1 MMTLDTIT
9 SAFILSQLPELPN
22 EGVVAGGA
30 IASIVYSAVTGLKSE
45 YGDIDVFRL
54 ADTCFGSRDVDVKS
68 LYYQDKNF
76 KIFNTSTVDNINYVD
91 IYSINSKLTNVIDT
105 FDINCCMIGID
116 LATKQL
122 IYRPEFAAFL
132 NTRQIEVVN
141 FNNSKSTLFRLLK
154 KKRQYPDAYLDVDKI
169 VGYIAHINGYL
180 DCSSLKIP
188 TYITNDDLNLISNYF
203 KLDSRNKFASS
214 YSIPELVKLPGFYK
228 NNNIVFQR
236 LYGNGVK
243 KHQKEQWLELL
254 KYYTLSNACITNDTY
269 FLTLPKGW
277 KTQLARLGKFTNE
290 HYSIINW
297 FKYLNLDKQL
307 ELFKF
312 IENLINV
319 EGKWVIGVLESID
332 EFENWK
338 SNYDL
343 NLLKER
349 ITKLIND
356 NKVKLNK
363 VLVTPLPI
371 NRHYLE
377 CEVIEL
383 VTPLQL
389 LDEGKYNNHCVGGY
403 SNSLNENRRIFSIRI
418 DKYRFTCEFKYHDY
432 RNTIGKG
439 NIVNPWYLIQC
450 KSFNNTTPDKYP
462 ELKTRIEAVI
472 LWLLLQ
478 LEQTNSSKSLAF

>member
-1 MMTLDTIT
+1 MMTLNTIT
-9 SAFILSQLPELPN
+9 SDFILSQLPELPN

-91 IYSINSKLTNVIDT
+91 IYSINSNLTNVIDT

-141 FNNSKSTLFRLLK
+141 FNTSKSTLFRLLK

-169 VGYIAHINGYL
+169 VGYIAHINKSDNL
-180 DCSSLKIP
+180 RWRIP
-188 TYITNDDLNLISNYF
+188 SYITNDDLNLISNYF
-203 KLDSRNKFASS
+203 KFDTFNKFIG
-214 YSIPELVKLPGFYK
+214 YYIIPELHLIVLYDK
-228 NNNIVFQR
+228 NNNTVFQR

-254 KYYTLSNACITNDTY
+254 KYYMLSNACITNDTY

-290 HYSIINW
+290 HYSIVNW

-319 EGKWVIGVLESID
+319 EGKWVIGELENHSP
-332 EFENWK
+332 
-338 SNYDL
+338 SNSFNTVEL
-343 NLLKER
+343 SKLE
-349 ITKLIND
+349 ITNVINSA
-356 NKVKLNK
+356 KTRLNK

-432 RNTIGKG
+432 RNTIGTG

-478 LEQTNSSKSLAF
+478 LETTNSSKSLAF

>member
-1 MMTLDTIT
+1 
-9 SAFILSQLPELPN
+9 
-22 EGVVAGGA
+22 
-30 IASIVYSAVTGLKSE
+30 
-45 YGDIDVFRL
+45 
-54 ADTCFGSRDVDVKS
+54 
-68 LYYQDKNF
+68 
-76 KIFNTSTVDNINYVD
+76 
-91 IYSINSKLTNVIDT
+91 
-105 FDINCCMIGID
+105 
-116 LATKQL
+116 
-122 IYRPEFAAFL
+122 
-132 NTRQIEVVN
+132 
-141 FNNSKSTLFRLLK
+141 
-154 KKRQYPDAYLDVDKI
+154 
-169 VGYIAHINGYL
+169 
-180 DCSSLKIP
+180 
-188 TYITNDDLNLISNYF
+188 LISNYF
-203 KLDSRNKFASS
+203 KLDEINQFRSSRP
-214 YSIPELVKLPGFYK
+214 IDELDEVQLHDKHW
-228 NNNIVFQR
+228 NIVFQR

-254 KYYTLSNACITNDTY
+254 KYYMLSNACITNDTY

-290 HYSIINW
+290 HYAITIC

-312 IENLINV
+312 IENLITT
-319 EGKWVIGVLESID
+319 EGKWIIGELEIQVPDVSD
-332 EFENWK
+332 NVELRK
-338 SNYDL
+338 A
-343 NLLKER
+343 K
-349 ITKLIND
+349 ITKLINSA
-356 NKVKLNK
+356 KTRLNK

-432 RNTIGKG
+432 RNTIGTG

-478 LEQTNSSKSLAF
+478 LETTNSSKSLAF

>member
-9 SAFILSQLPELPN
+9 SEFILSQLPELPN
-22 EGVVAGGA
+22 EGIVAGGA
-30 IASIVYSAVTGLKSE
+30 IASIVYSAITGLKSE

-54 ADTCFGSRDVDVKS
+54 TNNWRQSYAADVTT
-68 LYYQDKNF
+68 LYYKDKNYR
-76 KIFNTSTVDNINYVD
+76 ITDVSTVDNITYID
-91 IYSINSKLTNVIDT
+91 IYSTNSKLTNIIDT
-105 FDINCCMIGID
+105 FDINCCMISID

-169 VGYIAHINGYL
+169 VGYIAHINY
-180 DCSSLKIP
+180 DHRNLKVP
-188 TYITNDDLNLISNYF
+188 SFITNDDLNLISNYF
-203 KLDSRNKFASS
+203 KLDGINQFRSFRP
-214 YSIPELVKLPGFYK
+214 IDELDKVQPHDKHW
-228 NNNIVFQR
+228 NIVFQR

-243 KHQKEQWLELL
+243 KYQKEQWLELL
-254 KYYTLSNACITNDTY
+254 KYYELSNACITNDTY

-290 HYSIINW
+290 HHAITNW
-297 FKYLNLDKQL
+297 FKNFNLDKQL

-312 IENLINV
+312 IENLVIV
-319 EGKWVIGVLESID
+319 EGKWVIGILENEFNKAYCNSSID
-332 EFENWK
+332 LIKFK
-338 SNYDL
+338 
-343 NLLKER
+343 
-349 ITKLIND
+349 ITELINSA
-356 NKVKLNK
+356 KTRLNK

-377 CEVIEL
+377 CEIIEL

-403 SNSLNENRRIFSIRI
+403 SNSLNETHRIFSIRI
-418 DKYRFTCEFKYHDY
+418 DKYRFTCEFRYTNY
-432 RNTIGKG
+432 TAS
-439 NIVNPWYLIQC
+439 NIQVWYLVQC
-450 KSFNNTTPDKYP
+450 KSFNNTTTDKYP
-462 ELKTRIEAVI
+462 TIKTRIEAVI
-472 LWLLLQ
+472 SWLLLQ
-478 LEQTNSSKSLAF
+478 LEETHSLKSLAF

>member
-1 MMTLDTIT
+1 MTLDTIT
-9 SAFILSQLPELPN
+9 SDFILSQLPELPN

-54 ADTCFGSRDVDVKS
+54 IDTRFGSRDIDVKS
-68 LYYQDKNF
+68 LYYKDTQF
-76 KIFNTSTVDNINYVD
+76 AIVNTSTVNNINYVD

-132 NTRQIEVVN
+132 VTRQIEVVN
-141 FNNSKSTLFRLLK
+141 FNTSKFTLFRLLK

-169 VGYIAHINGYL
+169 VGYIAHINPRYA
-180 DCSSLKIP
+180 P
-188 TYITNDDLNLISNYF
+188 TAIKVPSFINEDELNLISNYF
-203 KLDSRNKFASS
+203 KLVDTKPIEVISN
-214 YSIPELVKLPGFYK
+214 YVIPELKSLTFNDK
-228 NNNIVFQR
+228 HWNIVFQR

-243 KHQKEQWLELL
+243 KHQKEKWLELL
-254 KYYTLSNACITNDTY
+254 KYYTLCNACITNDTY

-290 HYSIINW
+290 HYEITNW

-312 IENLINV
+312 IENLVTV
-319 EGKWVIGVLESID
+319 EGKWVIGILENDFYSDSLCID
-332 EFENWK
+332 LIK
-338 SNYDL
+338 
-343 NLLKER
+343 LK
-349 ITKLIND
+349 ITEKINSA
-356 NKVKLNK
+356 KTRLNK

-383 VTPLQL
+383 VTSLQL
-389 LDEGKYNNHCVGGY
+389 LDEGRYNNHCVGGY
-403 SNSLNENRRIFSIRI
+403 FNSLNENRRIFSIRI
-418 DKYRFTCEFKYHDY
+418 DKYRFTCEFTQGKYSRTD
-432 RNTIGKG
+432 
-439 NIVNPWYLIQC
+439 NITDWRLVQC

-462 ELKTRIEAVI
+462 TIKTRIEAVI
-472 LWLLLQ
+472 SWLLLQ
-478 LEQTNSSKSLAF
+478 LEQTNASKSLAF

>member
-9 SAFILSQLPELPN
+9 SDFILSQLPELPN

-30 IASIVYSAVTGLKSE
+30 IASIVYSAITGLKSE

-122 IYRPEFAAFL
+122 MYRPEFAAFL
-132 NTRQIEVVN
+132 VTRQIEVVN

-169 VGYIAHINGYL
+169 VGYIAHINKSDNL
-180 DCSSLKIP
+180 RWRIP
-188 TYITNDDLNLISNYF
+188 SYITNDDLNLISNYF
-203 KLDSRNKFASS
+203 KFDTFNQFIG
-214 YSIPELVKLPGFYK
+214 YYIIPELHLIVLYDK
-228 NNNIVFQR
+228 NNNTVFQR

-254 KYYTLSNACITNDTY
+254 KYYKLSNACITNDTY

-290 HYSIINW
+290 HYSIVNW

-319 EGKWVIGVLESID
+319 EGKWVIGELENHSP
-332 EFENWK
+332 
-338 SNYDL
+338 SNSFNTVEL
-343 NLLKER
+343 SKLE
-349 ITKLIND
+349 ITNVINSA
-356 NKVKLNK
+356 KTRLNK

-418 DKYRFTCEFKYHDY
+418 DKYRFTCEFKSTKY
-432 RNTIGKG
+432 T
-439 NIVNPWYLIQC
+439 NIVGNKKSTDWYLVQC

>member
-1 MMTLDTIT
+1 MTLDTIT
-9 SAFILSQLPELPN
+9 SEFILSQLPELPN

-169 VGYIAHINGYL
+169 VGYIAHINYGHRNL
-180 DCSSLKIP
+180 RVPSF
-188 TYITNDDLNLISNYF
+188 ITNDDLNLISNYF
-203 KLDSRNKFASS
+203 KFDTFNEFIG
-214 YSIPELVKLPGFYK
+214 YYIIPELHLIVLYDK
-228 NNNIVFQR
+228 NNNTVFQR

-254 KYYTLSNACITNDTY
+254 KYYKLSNACITNDTY

-290 HYSIINW
+290 HYSIVNW

-319 EGKWVIGVLESID
+319 EGKWVIGELENHSP
-332 EFENWK
+332 
-338 SNYDL
+338 SNSFNTVEL
-343 NLLKER
+343 SKLE
-349 ITKLIND
+349 ITNVINSA
-356 NKVKLNK
+356 KTRLNK

-432 RNTIGKG
+432 RNTIGTG

-478 LEQTNSSKSLAF
+478 LETTNSSKSLAF

>member
-9 SAFILSQLPELPN
+9 SDFILSQLPELPN

-54 ADTCFGSRDVDVKS
+54 VTQENCDYYRTTHKIKN
-68 LYYQDKNF
+68 LYYQDKHF
-76 KIFNTSTVDNINYVD
+76 TIFNVSRVDNINYVD
-91 IYSINSKLTNVIDT
+91 IYSINSKLTNIIDT

-132 NTRQIEVVN
+132 VTRQIEVVN
-141 FNNSKSTLFRLLK
+141 FNTSKFTLFRLLK

-169 VGYIAHINGYL
+169 VGYIAHINPRYA
-180 DCSSLKIP
+180 P
-188 TYITNDDLNLISNYF
+188 TAIKVPSFINEDELNLISNYF
-203 KLDSRNKFASS
+203 KLVDTKPIEVISN
-214 YSIPELVKLPGFYK
+214 YVIPELKSLAFNDK
-228 NNNIVFQR
+228 HWNIVFQR

-254 KYYTLSNACITNDTY
+254 KYYTLCNACITNDTY

-290 HYSIINW
+290 HCGITNW

-312 IENLINV
+312 IENLVTV
-319 EGKWVIGVLESID
+319 EGKWVIGILENDFYSDSLCID
-332 EFENWK
+332 LIK
-338 SNYDL
+338 
-343 NLLKER
+343 LK
-349 ITKLIND
+349 ITEKINSA
-356 NKVKLNK
+356 KTRLNK

-383 VTPLQL
+383 VTSFQL
-389 LDEGKYNNHCVGGY
+389 LDEGRYNNHCVGGY

-418 DKYRFTCEFKYHDY
+418 DKYRFTCEFTQGKYSRTD
-432 RNTIGKG
+432 
-439 NIVNPWYLIQC
+439 NITDWRLVQC

-462 ELKTRIEAVI
+462 TIKTRIEAVI
-472 LWLLLQ
+472 SWLLLQ
-478 LEQTNSSKSLAF
+478 LEQTNASKSLAF

>member
-1 MMTLDTIT
+1 MMTLNTIT
-9 SAFILSQLPELPN
+9 SDFILSQLPELPN

-30 IASIVYSAVTGLKSE
+30 IASIVYSAVTGLISE

-169 VGYIAHINGYL
+169 VGYIAHINKSDNL
-180 DCSSLKIP
+180 RWRIP
-188 TYITNDDLNLISNYF
+188 SYITNDDLNLISNYF
-203 KLDSRNKFASS
+203 KFDTFNQFIG
-214 YSIPELVKLPGFYK
+214 YYIIPELHLIVLYDK
-228 NNNIVFQR
+228 NNNTVFQR

-254 KYYTLSNACITNDTY
+254 KYYMLSNACITNDTY

-319 EGKWVIGVLESID
+319 EGKWVIGELENHSP
-332 EFENWK
+332 
-338 SNYDL
+338 SNSFNTVEL
-343 NLLKER
+343 SKLE
-349 ITKLIND
+349 ITNVINSA
-356 NKVKLNK
+356 KTRLNK

-432 RNTIGKG
+432 RNTIGTG

-478 LEQTNSSKSLAF
+478 LETTNSSKSLAF

>member
-9 SAFILSQLPELPN
+9 SDFILSQLPELPN

-30 IASIVYSAVTGLKSE
+30 IASIVYSAVTGLISE

-169 VGYIAHINGYL
+169 VGYIAHINKSDNL
-180 DCSSLKIP
+180 RWRIP
-188 TYITNDDLNLISNYF
+188 SYITNDDLNLISNYF
-203 KLDSRNKFASS
+203 KFDTFNQFIG
-214 YSIPELVKLPGFYK
+214 YYIIPELHLIVLYDK
-228 NNNIVFQR
+228 NNNTVFQR

-254 KYYTLSNACITNDTY
+254 KYYMLSNACITNDTY

-319 EGKWVIGVLESID
+319 EGKWVIGELENHSP
-332 EFENWK
+332 
-338 SNYDL
+338 SNSFNTVEL
-343 NLLKER
+343 SKLE
-349 ITKLIND
+349 ITNVINSA
-356 NKVKLNK
+356 KTRLNK

-432 RNTIGKG
+432 RNTIGTG

-478 LEQTNSSKSLAF
+478 LETTNSSKSLAF

>member
-9 SAFILSQLPELPN
+9 SDFILSQLPELPN

-122 IYRPEFAAFL
+122 MYRPEFAAFL
-132 NTRQIEVVN
+132 NTRQIEVFN

-180 DCSSLKIP
+180 TSSSLKIP

-214 YSIPELVKLPGFYK
+214 YSIPELVKLPGFNK

-243 KHQKEQWLELL
+243 KHQREQWLELL
-254 KYYTLSNACITNDTY
+254 KYYMLSNACITNDTY

-290 HYSIINW
+290 HYSIIFW
-297 FKYLNLDKQL
+297 FKYFNLDKQL

-319 EGKWVIGVLESID
+319 EGKWVIGALESI
-332 EFENWK
+332 EGEVKWK

-432 RNTIGKG
+432 RNTIGTG

-478 LEQTNSSKSLAF
+478 LEENNSSKSLAF

>member
-9 SAFILSQLPELPN
+9 SEFILSQLPELPN

-91 IYSINSKLTNVIDT
+91 IYSISSNLTNVIDT

-122 IYRPEFAAFL
+122 IYRPEFATFL

-169 VGYIAHINGYL
+169 VGYIAHINYGHRNL
-180 DCSSLKIP
+180 RVPSF
-188 TYITNDDLNLISNYF
+188 ITNDDLNLISNYF
-203 KLDSRNKFASS
+203 KFDTFNEFIG
-214 YSIPELVKLPGFYK
+214 YYIIPELHLIVLYDK
-228 NNNIVFQR
+228 NNNTVFQR

-254 KYYTLSNACITNDTY
+254 KYYKLSNACITNDTY

-290 HYSIINW
+290 HYSIVNW

-319 EGKWVIGVLESID
+319 EGKWVIGELENHSP
-332 EFENWK
+332 
-338 SNYDL
+338 SNSFNTVEL
-343 NLLKER
+343 SKLE
-349 ITKLIND
+349 ITNVINSA
-356 NKVKLNK
+356 KTRLNK

-432 RNTIGKG
+432 RNTIGTG

-478 LEQTNSSKSLAF
+478 LETTNSSKSLAF

>member
-9 SAFILSQLPELPN
+9 SEFILSQLPELPN

-30 IASIVYSAVTGLKSE
+30 IASIVYNAVTGLKSE

-54 ADTCFGSRDVDVKS
+54 TDNWRQSYANDVKH
-68 LYYQDKNF
+68 LYYEDKNF
-76 KIFNTSTVDNINYVD
+76 RITNVSTVNNINYVD
-91 IYSINSKLTNVIDT
+91 IYSQQNKLTNVIDT

-132 NTRQIEVVN
+132 QTRQIEVVN

-169 VGYIAHINGYL
+169 VGYIAHINPGNTAIKVPSFINE
-180 DCSSLKIP
+180 DE
-188 TYITNDDLNLISNYF
+188 LNLISNYF
-203 KLDSRNKFASS
+203 TLSLGGRSTFISS
-214 YSIPELVKLPGFYK
+214 YEIPELKLLAF
-228 NNNIVFQR
+228 NDRHINTVFQR

-254 KYYTLSNACITNDTY
+254 KYYTLCNACITNDTY

-277 KTQLARLGKFTNE
+277 KTQLAKLGKFTNE
-290 HYSIINW
+290 HYGITNW

-312 IENLINV
+312 IENLITV
-319 EGKWVIGVLESID
+319 EGKWVIGTLESI
-332 EFENWK
+332 EFDNWK

-418 DKYRFTCEFKYHDY
+418 DKYRFTCEF
-432 RNTIGKG
+432 RLLASNAA
-439 NIVNPWYLIQC
+439 WYLVQC
-450 KSFNNTTPDKYP
+450 KSFNNTTTDKYP

-472 LWLLLQ
+472 SWLLLQ
-478 LEQTNSSKSLAF
+478 LEENNSSKSLAF

>member
-1 MMTLDTIT
+1 M
-9 SAFILSQLPELPN
+9 
-22 EGVVAGGA
+22 
-30 IASIVYSAVTGLKSE
+30 
-45 YGDIDVFRL
+45 
-54 ADTCFGSRDVDVKS
+54 
-68 LYYQDKNF
+68 
-76 KIFNTSTVDNINYVD
+76 
-91 IYSINSKLTNVIDT
+91 
-105 FDINCCMIGID
+105 
-116 LATKQL
+116 
-122 IYRPEFAAFL
+122 
-132 NTRQIEVVN
+132 
-141 FNNSKSTLFRLLK
+141 
-154 KKRQYPDAYLDVDKI
+154 
-169 VGYIAHINGYL
+169 
-180 DCSSLKIP
+180 
-188 TYITNDDLNLISNYF
+188 
-203 KLDSRNKFASS
+203 
-214 YSIPELVKLPGFYK
+214 
-228 NNNIVFQR
+228 
-236 LYGNGVK
+236 
-243 KHQKEQWLELL
+243 
-254 KYYTLSNACITNDTY
+254 
-269 FLTLPKGW
+269 
-277 KTQLARLGKFTNE
+277 ARLGKFTNE

-319 EGKWVIGVLESID
+319 EGKWVIGELENRSP
-332 EFENWK
+332 
-338 SNYDL
+338 SNSFNTVEL
-343 NLLKER
+343 SKLE
-349 ITKLIND
+349 ITNVINSA
-356 NKVKLNK
+356 KTRLNK

-432 RNTIGKG
+432 RNTIGTG

-478 LEQTNSSKSLAF
+478 LETTNSSKSLAF

>member
-1 MMTLDTIT
+1 M
-9 SAFILSQLPELPN
+9 
-22 EGVVAGGA
+22 
-30 IASIVYSAVTGLKSE
+30 
-45 YGDIDVFRL
+45 
-54 ADTCFGSRDVDVKS
+54 
-68 LYYQDKNF
+68 
-76 KIFNTSTVDNINYVD
+76 
-91 IYSINSKLTNVIDT
+91 
-105 FDINCCMIGID
+105 
-116 LATKQL
+116 
-122 IYRPEFAAFL
+122 
-132 NTRQIEVVN
+132 
-141 FNNSKSTLFRLLK
+141 
-154 KKRQYPDAYLDVDKI
+154 
-169 VGYIAHINGYL
+169 
-180 DCSSLKIP
+180 
-188 TYITNDDLNLISNYF
+188 
-203 KLDSRNKFASS
+203 
-214 YSIPELVKLPGFYK
+214 
-228 NNNIVFQR
+228 
-236 LYGNGVK
+236 
-243 KHQKEQWLELL
+243 
-254 KYYTLSNACITNDTY
+254 LSNACITNDTY

-319 EGKWVIGVLESID
+319 EGKWVIGELENHSP
-332 EFENWK
+332 
-338 SNYDL
+338 SNSFNTVEL
-343 NLLKER
+343 SKLE
-349 ITKLIND
+349 ITNVINSA
-356 NKVKLNK
+356 KTRLNK

-432 RNTIGKG
+432 RNTIGTG

-478 LEQTNSSKSLAF
+478 LETTNSSKSLAF

>member
-1 MMTLDTIT
+1 MTLDTIT
-9 SAFILSQLPELPN
+9 SDFILSQLPELPN

-54 ADTCFGSRDVDVKS
+54 IDTRFGSRDIDVKS
-68 LYYQDKNF
+68 LYYKDTQF
-76 KIFNTSTVDNINYVD
+76 AIVNTSTVNNINYVD

-132 NTRQIEVVN
+132 VTRQIEVVN
-141 FNNSKSTLFRLLK
+141 FNTSKFTLFRLLK

-169 VGYIAHINGYL
+169 VGYIAHINPRYA
-180 DCSSLKIP
+180 P
-188 TYITNDDLNLISNYF
+188 TAIKVPSFINEDELNLISNYF
-203 KLDSRNKFASS
+203 KLVDTKPIEVISN
-214 YSIPELVKLPGFYK
+214 YVIPELKSLTFNDK
-228 NNNIVFQR
+228 HWNIVFQR

-243 KHQKEQWLELL
+243 KHQKEKWLELL
-254 KYYTLSNACITNDTY
+254 KYYTLCNACITNDTY

-290 HYSIINW
+290 HYEITNW

-312 IENLINV
+312 IENLVTV
-319 EGKWVIGVLESID
+319 EGKWVIGILENDFYSDSLCID
-332 EFENWK
+332 LIK
-338 SNYDL
+338 
-343 NLLKER
+343 LK
-349 ITKLIND
+349 ITEKINSA
-356 NKVKLNK
+356 KTRLNK

-383 VTPLQL
+383 VTSLQL
-389 LDEGKYNNHCVGGY
+389 LDEGRYNNHCVGGY

-418 DKYRFTCEFKYHDY
+418 DKYRFTCEFTQGKYSRTD
-432 RNTIGKG
+432 
-439 NIVNPWYLIQC
+439 NITDWRLVQC

-462 ELKTRIEAVI
+462 TIKTRIEAVI
-472 LWLLLQ
+472 SWLLLQ
-478 LEQTNSSKSLAF
+478 LEQTNASKSLAF

>member
-9 SAFILSQLPELPN
+9 SDFILSQLPELPN

-91 IYSINSKLTNVIDT
+91 IYSISSNLTNVIDT

-169 VGYIAHINGYL
+169 VGYIAHINYGHRNL
-180 DCSSLKIP
+180 RVPSF
-188 TYITNDDLNLISNYF
+188 ITNDDLNLISNYF
-203 KLDSRNKFASS
+203 KFDTFNEFIG
-214 YSIPELVKLPGFYK
+214 YYIIPELHLIVLYDK
-228 NNNIVFQR
+228 NNNTVFQR

-254 KYYTLSNACITNDTY
+254 KYYKLSNACITNDTY

-290 HYSIINW
+290 HYSIVNW

-319 EGKWVIGVLESID
+319 EGKWVIGELENHSP
-332 EFENWK
+332 
-338 SNYDL
+338 SNSFNTVEL
-343 NLLKER
+343 SKLE
-349 ITKLIND
+349 ITNVINSA
-356 NKVKLNK
+356 KTRLNK

-432 RNTIGKG
+432 RNTIGTG

-478 LEQTNSSKSLAF
+478 LETTNSSKSLAF

>member
-1 MMTLDTIT
+1 M
-9 SAFILSQLPELPN
+9 
-22 EGVVAGGA
+22 
-30 IASIVYSAVTGLKSE
+30 
-45 YGDIDVFRL
+45 
-54 ADTCFGSRDVDVKS
+54 
-68 LYYQDKNF
+68 
-76 KIFNTSTVDNINYVD
+76 
-91 IYSINSKLTNVIDT
+91 
-105 FDINCCMIGID
+105 
-116 LATKQL
+116 
-122 IYRPEFAAFL
+122 
-132 NTRQIEVVN
+132 
-141 FNNSKSTLFRLLK
+141 
-154 KKRQYPDAYLDVDKI
+154 
-169 VGYIAHINGYL
+169 
-180 DCSSLKIP
+180 
-188 TYITNDDLNLISNYF
+188 
-203 KLDSRNKFASS
+203 
-214 YSIPELVKLPGFYK
+214 
-228 NNNIVFQR
+228 
-236 LYGNGVK
+236 YGNGVK

-254 KYYTLSNACITNDTY
+254 KYYMLSNACITNDTY

-277 KTQLARLGKFTNE
+277 KTQLERLGKFTNE

-319 EGKWVIGVLESID
+319 EGKWVIGVLESI

-432 RNTIGKG
+432 RNTIGTG

-478 LEQTNSSKSLAF
+478 LETTNSSKSLAF

>member
-9 SAFILSQLPELPN
+9 SDFILSQLPELPN

-91 IYSINSKLTNVIDT
+91 IYSISSNLTNVIDT

-132 NTRQIEVVN
+132 NTRQIEVIN

-169 VGYIAHINGYL
+169 VGYIAHINKSDNL
-180 DCSSLKIP
+180 RWRIP
-188 TYITNDDLNLISNYF
+188 SYITNDDLNLISNYF
-203 KLDSRNKFASS
+203 KFDTFNEFIG
-214 YSIPELVKLPGFYK
+214 YYIIPELHLIVLYDK
-228 NNNIVFQR
+228 NNNTVFQR

-254 KYYTLSNACITNDTY
+254 KYYMLSNACITNDTY

-319 EGKWVIGVLESID
+319 EGKWVIGVLEST

-432 RNTIGKG
+432 RNTIGTG

-478 LEQTNSSKSLAF
+478 LETTNSSKSLAF

>member
-9 SAFILSQLPELPN
+9 SDFILSQLPELPN

-30 IASIVYSAVTGLKSE
+30 IASIVYSAVTGLISE

-91 IYSINSKLTNVIDT
+91 IYSISSNLTNVIDT

-169 VGYIAHINGYL
+169 VGYIAHINYGHRNL
-180 DCSSLKIP
+180 RVPSF
-188 TYITNDDLNLISNYF
+188 ITNDDLNLISNYF
-203 KLDSRNKFASS
+203 KFDTFNEFIG
-214 YSIPELVKLPGFYK
+214 YYIIPELHLIVLYDK
-228 NNNIVFQR
+228 NNNTVFQR

-254 KYYTLSNACITNDTY
+254 KYYKLSNACITNDTY

-290 HYSIINW
+290 HYSIVNW

-319 EGKWVIGVLESID
+319 EGKWVIGELENHSP
-332 EFENWK
+332 
-338 SNYDL
+338 SNSFNTVEL
-343 NLLKER
+343 SKLE
-349 ITKLIND
+349 ITNVINSA
-356 NKVKLNK
+356 KTRLNK

-432 RNTIGKG
+432 RNTIGTG

-478 LEQTNSSKSLAF
+478 LETTNSSKSLAF

>member
-9 SAFILSQLPELPN
+9 SDFILSQLPELPN

-54 ADTCFGSRDVDVKS
+54 IDTRFGSRDIDVKS
-68 LYYQDKNF
+68 LYYKDTQF
-76 KIFNTSTVDNINYVD
+76 AIVNTSTVNNINYVD

-132 NTRQIEVVN
+132 VTRQIEVVN
-141 FNNSKSTLFRLLK
+141 FNTSKFTLFRLLK

-169 VGYIAHINGYL
+169 VGYIAHINPRYA
-180 DCSSLKIP
+180 P
-188 TYITNDDLNLISNYF
+188 TAIKVPSFINEDELNLISNYF
-203 KLDSRNKFASS
+203 KLVDTKPIEVISN
-214 YSIPELVKLPGFYK
+214 YVIPELKSLTFNDK
-228 NNNIVFQR
+228 HWNIVFQR

-243 KHQKEQWLELL
+243 KHQKEKWLELL
-254 KYYTLSNACITNDTY
+254 KYYTLCNACITNDTY

-290 HYSIINW
+290 HYEITNW

-312 IENLINV
+312 IENLVTV
-319 EGKWVIGVLESID
+319 EGKWVIGILENDFYSDSLCID
-332 EFENWK
+332 LIK
-338 SNYDL
+338 
-343 NLLKER
+343 LK
-349 ITKLIND
+349 ITEKINSA
-356 NKVKLNK
+356 KTRLNK

-383 VTPLQL
+383 VTSLQL
-389 LDEGKYNNHCVGGY
+389 LDEGRYNNHCVGGY
-403 SNSLNENRRIFSIRI
+403 FNSLNENRRIFSIRI
-418 DKYRFTCEFKYHDY
+418 DKYRFTCEFTQGKYSRTD
-432 RNTIGKG
+432 
-439 NIVNPWYLIQC
+439 NITDWRLVQC

-462 ELKTRIEAVI
+462 TIKTRIEAVI
-472 LWLLLQ
+472 SWLLLQ
-478 LEQTNSSKSLAF
+478 LEQTNASKSLAF

>member
-9 SAFILSQLPELPN
+9 SDFILSQLPELPN

-30 IASIVYSAVTGLKSE
+30 IASIVYSAVTGLISE

-91 IYSINSKLTNVIDT
+91 IYSISSNLTNVIDT

-169 VGYIAHINGYL
+169 VGYIAHINYGHRNL
-180 DCSSLKIP
+180 RVPSF
-188 TYITNDDLNLISNYF
+188 ITNDDLNLISNYF
-203 KLDSRNKFASS
+203 KFDTFNEFIG
-214 YSIPELVKLPGFYK
+214 YYIIPELHLIVLYDK
-228 NNNIVFQR
+228 NNNTVFQR

-254 KYYTLSNACITNDTY
+254 KYYKLSNDCITNETY

-290 HYSIINW
+290 HYSIVNW

-319 EGKWVIGVLESID
+319 EGKWVIGELENHSP
-332 EFENWK
+332 
-338 SNYDL
+338 SNSFNTVEL
-343 NLLKER
+343 SKLE
-349 ITKLIND
+349 ITNVINSA
-356 NKVKLNK
+356 KTRLNK

-432 RNTIGKG
+432 RNTIGTG

-478 LEQTNSSKSLAF
+478 LETTNSSKSLAF

>member
-9 SAFILSQLPELPN
+9 SDFILSQLPELPN

-91 IYSINSKLTNVIDT
+91 IYSISSNLTNVIDT

-180 DCSSLKIP
+180 TSSSLKIP

-214 YSIPELVKLPGFYK
+214 YSIPELVKLPGFNK

-254 KYYTLSNACITNDTY
+254 KYYKLSNACITNDTY

-290 HYSIINW
+290 HYSIVNW

-319 EGKWVIGVLESID
+319 EGKWVIGVLESI
-332 EFENWK
+332 EFEDWK

-432 RNTIGKG
+432 RNTIGTG

-478 LEQTNSSKSLAF
+478 LETTNSSKSLAF

>member
-9 SAFILSQLPELPN
+9 SEFILSQLPELPN

-30 IASIVYSAVTGLKSE
+30 VASIVYSAVTGLKSE

-54 ADTCFGSRDVDVKS
+54 VKQGSFDYYRTTKDVKN
-68 LYYQDKNF
+68 LYYQDKGFAITNV
-76 KIFNTSTVDNINYVD
+76 STVDNINYIDV
-91 IYSINSKLTNVIDT
+91 YSTNSKLTNIIDT

-122 IYRPEFAAFL
+122 IYRPEFATFL
-132 NTRQIEVVN
+132 VTRQIEVVN

-169 VGYIAHINGYL
+169 VGYIAHINY
-180 DCSSLKIP
+180 DHRNLKVP
-188 TYITNDDLNLISNYF
+188 SFITNDDLNLISNYF
-203 KLDSRNKFASS
+203 KLDGINQFRSFRP
-214 YSIPELVKLPGFYK
+214 IDELDEVQPHDKHW
-228 NNNIVFQR
+228 NIVFQR

-243 KHQKEQWLELL
+243 KYQKEQWLELL
-254 KYYTLSNACITNDTY
+254 KYYTLCNACITNDTY

-277 KTQLARLGKFTNE
+277 KIQLARLGKFTNE
-290 HYSIINW
+290 HYAIVR
-297 FKYLNLDKQL
+297 FFAKFNLDKQI

-312 IENLINV
+312 INDLVDV
-319 EGKWVIGVLESID
+319 EGNWIIGIIENFHANNELVTLD
-332 EFENWK
+332 E
-338 SNYDL
+338 
-343 NLLKER
+343 LKHL
-349 ITKLIND
+349 ITKTIAES
-356 NKVKLNK
+356 KVKLNK

-383 VTPLQL
+383 VTALQL
-389 LDEGKYNNHCVGGY
+389 MDEGKYNNHCVGGY

-418 DKYRFTCEFKYHDY
+418 DKYRFTCEFKSTKY
-432 RNTIGKG
+432 T
-439 NIVNPWYLIQC
+439 NIVGNKKSTDWYLVQC
-450 KSFNNTTPDKYP
+450 KSFNNTTTDKYP

-472 LWLLLQ
+472 SWLLLQ
-478 LEQTNSSKSLAF
+478 LEATHSSRSLAF